1 MRVIVLFLVL
11 AVAPAFAGEDDRR
24 ILLPAGTDLVA
35 NADLEKAAD
44 GFAAGFRAYRS
55 EGGMRLEY
63 GPHGIGGGR
72 GVLFAGPATV
82 TGPVKPS
89 GISCT
94 ITKLPAGE
102 PVEVTA
108 WLRLDGF
115 AGTCEVWARCDSAE
129 GMQRHD
135 GAFSNS
141 TLAGYDLTG
150 HTYWSPITIRVT
162 PDAKTRRVMLG
173 VLAGGS
179 GQVTVHSI
187 HARVRKKAPKPMVA
201 KTTATGPGLY
211 RAEGRTIVLSS
222 AKDASVRVLIPVPI
236 LWRDQVPIDFRA
248 WTEPAGHVEKVALRR
263 TKLGFH
269 YACVTLSKLPRGNS
283 VRFFWAG
290 HVLVLPH
297 QPSPV
302 PAGVELPLTDV
313 PDDVKPWLAGTWC
326 CDTDDPALIK
336 VAEEVRKAGNT
347 ADVVV
352 PATLH
357 RMRAIYGASKGRVKN
372 LTASEAL
379 TKRGSCTSCANLGA
393 ALLRAHGI
401 PARIIAGYP
410 TWSGPLQTHYVVE
423 YWLPKGGW
431 RLMEST
437 MCKDDRPGWEQI
449 EVAMV
454 SPEDEAKERAGRR
467 FSAAGGVPWLSL
479 TEYPDAK
486 GKLTGTVRLMGDM
499 PDRMYCDHRAVTVAV
514 FDGPKGGDWAK
525 AAAKLAARWRTRVE
539 KAVKDP
545 AATAGLAP
553 CPGTDEAKTL
563 ESLLTI
569 LD

>member
-1 MRVIVLFLVL
+1 MRSIALILVL
-11 AVAPAFAGEDDRR
+11 AVAPAFAGEGDRR
-24 ILLPAGTDLVA
+24 ILLRSGTDLVS

-55 EGGMRLEY
+55 EGGMRIEY
-63 GPHGIGGGR
+63 GPHGIDGSR

-82 TGPVKPS
+82 GGPVKPS

-94 ITKLPAGE
+94 ITKLRAGE
-102 PVEVTA
+102 AVEVTA
-108 WLRLDGF
+108 WLRLDDF
-115 AGTCEVWARCDSAE
+115 SGTCEVWARCDGAD

-135 GAFSNS
+135 GALSNS
-141 TLAGYDLTG
+141 TLAGYSLTG
-150 HTYWSPITIRVT
+150 TTHWAPVTVRVT
-162 PDAKTRRVMLG
+162 PDAETKRVMLG

-179 GQVTVHSI
+179 GRVSVHSI
-187 HARVRKKAPKPMVA
+187 HARIRKDAPKPMQA

-211 RAEGRTIVLSS
+211 RAEGRNIVLSS
-222 AKDASVRVLIPVPI
+222 VKDGSVRVLIPVPI

-248 WTEPAGHVEKVALRR
+248 WTEPEGHVEKVALRR
-263 TKLGFH
+263 TELGFH
-269 YACVTLSKLPRGNS
+269 YAEVTLSKLPRGNS
-283 VRFFWAG
+283 VRFLWAG

-297 QPSPV
+297 RPSTV

-313 PDDVKPWLAGTWC
+313 PDDVKPWLAGSWC
-326 CDTDDPALIK
+326 CDTDDPALIE
-336 VAEEVRKAGNT
+336 VAESIRKAGTT

-352 PATLH
+352 PATLR
-357 RMRAIYGASKGRVKN
+357 RMRAIYRAAKDRVKN

-431 RLMEST
+431 RLLEST

-454 SPEDEAKERAGRR
+454 RPEDEAKERAGRR
-467 FSAAGGVPWLSL
+467 FNAAVQWPVG
-479 TEYPDAK
+479 
-486 GKLTGTVRLMGDM
+486 
-499 PDRMYCDHRAVTVAV
+499 
-514 FDGPKGGDWAK
+514 
-525 AAAKLAARWRTRVE
+525 RVE
-539 KAVKDP
+539 SADAV
-545 AATAGLAP
+545 ASFL
-553 CPGTDEAKTL
+553 
-563 ESLLTI
+563 
-569 LD
+569 